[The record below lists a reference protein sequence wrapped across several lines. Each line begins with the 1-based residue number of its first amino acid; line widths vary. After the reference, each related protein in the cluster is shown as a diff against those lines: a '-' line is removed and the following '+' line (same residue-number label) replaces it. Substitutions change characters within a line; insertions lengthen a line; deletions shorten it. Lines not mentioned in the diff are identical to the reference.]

1 MRLLCKINLKLMVQ
15 TFTQNEMIK
24 AIYHELSSDGMA
36 ELETQLENNVE
47 IENNFENL
55 SILKQELNKLI
66 ENPSEQSI
74 AMILNYSKSYNN
86 K

>member
-1 MRLLCKINLKLMVQ
+1 MVQ

-47 IENNFENL
+47 FENNFEDL
-55 SILKQELNKLI
+55 SVIKAELNKLI
-66 ENPSEQSI
+66 ESPSDESI
-74 AMILNYSKSYNN
+74 TKILNYSGSYI

>member
-1 MRLLCKINLKLMVQ
+1 MVQ

-36 ELETQLENNVE
+36 ELETQLEKNEE
-47 IENNFENL
+47 IETSFEDLNL
-55 SILKQELNKLI
+55 LKSELNKLI
-66 ENPSEQSI
+66 ESPSDELI
-74 AMILNYSKSYNN
+74 NNILNYSINFK

>member
-1 MRLLCKINLKLMVQ
+1 MVQ

-47 IENNFENL
+47 FENNFEDL
-55 SILKQELNKLI
+55 SVIKLELNKLI
-66 ENPSEQSI
+66 ESPSDDSI
-74 AMILNYSKSYNN
+74 AKILNYSGSYI

>member
-1 MRLLCKINLKLMVQ
+1 MVQ

-47 IENNFENL
+47 IETNFENL
-55 SILKQELNKLI
+55 SVLKQELNKLI
-66 ENPSEQSI
+66 ENPSDDSI
-74 AMILNYSKSYNN
+74 AKILHYSSSFNQ
-86 K
+86 

>member
-1 MRLLCKINLKLMVQ
+1 MVQ

-47 IENNFENL
+47 IENNFEGL
-55 SILKQELNKLI
+55 SVLKLELNKLI
-66 ENPSEQSI
+66 ESPSDDLISNV
-74 AMILNYSKSYNN
+74 LNYSKNF
-86 K
+86 KK

>member
-1 MRLLCKINLKLMVQ
+1 MVQ

-36 ELETQLENNVE
+36 ELETQLEKNEE
-47 IENNFENL
+47 IETSFEDL
-55 SILKQELNKLI
+55 SLLKSELNKLI
-66 ENPSEQSI
+66 ESPSDELI
-74 AMILNYSKSYNN
+74 NNILNYSINFK